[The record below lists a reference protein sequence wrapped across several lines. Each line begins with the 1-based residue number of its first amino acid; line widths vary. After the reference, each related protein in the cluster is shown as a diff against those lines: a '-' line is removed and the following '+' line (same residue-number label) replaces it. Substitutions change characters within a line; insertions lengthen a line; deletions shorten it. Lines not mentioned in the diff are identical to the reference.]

1 MGAESCTKDI
11 KKLWGDQVTYRLIIN
26 GRLPNLND
34 FIRQNNK
41 NRYAGAELKAESQ
54 KTVAVAIKQ
63 QLRGVKIR
71 NPVSMRY
78 CWIEKD
84 RRRDLDNISSFGRKV
99 IQDALVDS
107 GVLKDD
113 GWDYIKSFSDDFSVD
128 PHNPRIEVEIQE
140 VMR

>member
-54 KTVAVAIKQ
+54 KIVTVAIKQ

-71 NPVSMRY
+71 HPVSMRY
-78 CWIEKD
+78 RWIEKD

-113 GWDYIKSFSDDFSVD
+113 GWDYIKSFFDDFSVD
-128 PHNPRIEVEIQE
+128 PHNPRIEVEIRE
-140 VMR
+140 VMC